1 MVDPQLSSAGDKPSE
16 SAVER
21 RLVGAAGP
29 ASEEEDAGA
38 DQRGPQPLLDRIRR
52 DRQELEAKIDKLKG
66 YISASSEMM
75 NKLKG
80 LPDMKERY
88 ESLAATRAD
97 LVQNAVNLQ
106 QLLLKLKHSENRA
119 ATLAGRERALAQETT
134 ARNEAAFSEL
144 THELTPEMVAELDPE
159 DRANYQKKREL
170 LRRIDQS
177 QEK

>member
-1 MVDPQLSSAGDKPSE
+1 MFLTTSVGR
-16 SAVER
+16 VER

-80 LPDMKERY
+80 LP
-88 ESLAATRAD
+88 
-97 LVQNAVNLQ
+97 LQ
-106 QLLLKLKHSENRA
+106 ASVFDDVDVS
-119 ATLAGRERALAQETT
+119 
-134 ARNEAAFSEL
+134 ARQDA
-144 THELTPEMVAELDPE
+144 
-159 DRANYQKKREL
+159 L
-170 LRRIDQS
+170 LRLQGLNQS
-177 QEK
+177 GDGLVP